1 MNLKNVSREYKMS
14 FTCKELVIQTDEKKL
29 VDIEFNFEKSFALI
43 GESGSGKSLT
53 LKALL
58 GMLPQALHVKMD
70 LDGFVIERGKTVAL
84 VPQNPFTAL
93 SPLTKIM
100 DQFLISRE
108 EAEIYFD
115 MVGLDKG
122 FLDRFPSELSGGQLQ
137 RVVMAYA
144 LHVKPKLLLLDEP
157 TTALDI
163 KSKEAILELLKSLH
177 VKNGFKLIFVTHD
190 IEAVRGLCEEIAIIK
205 DGIIVEKGNLEEV
218 INDPKHEYTRE
229 LIESGFKNRGFR
241 I

>member
-1 MNLKNVSREYKMS
+1 M
-14 FTCKELVIQTDEKKL
+14 FTCKRLKINTDDKKL
-29 VDIEFNFEKSFALI
+29 VDINFSFKNSFALI
-43 GESGSGKSLT
+43 GESGSGKSLS
-53 LKALL
+53 LKAFL
-58 GMLPQALHVKMD
+58 GMLPKSLHVEMD
-70 LDGFVIERGKTVAL
+70 LDGFEVKRGESVAL

-93 SPLTKIM
+93 SPLTKII

-108 EAEIYFD
+108 EAQEYFE
-115 MVGLDKG
+115 MVGLEKS

-137 RVVMAYA
+137 RVVIAFA

-177 VKNGFKLIFVTHD
+177 VEHGFKLIFVTHD
-190 IEAVRGLCEEIAIIK
+190 IDAVEELCEEIAIIK
-205 DGIIVEKGNLEEV
+205 EGSIIESGNLKEV
-218 INDPKHEYTRE
+218 IANPQDEYTKE
-229 LIESGFKNRGFR
+229 LIDSGFKNREFR